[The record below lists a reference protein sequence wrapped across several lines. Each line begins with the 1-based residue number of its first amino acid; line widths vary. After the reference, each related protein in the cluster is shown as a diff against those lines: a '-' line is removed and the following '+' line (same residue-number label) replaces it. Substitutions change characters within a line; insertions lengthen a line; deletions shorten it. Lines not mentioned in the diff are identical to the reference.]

1 MAKDLNVCQIV
12 HDLEAEKCASVQ
24 NEVKGRDSKRDGSLY
39 GAASRRVPQEESL
52 AIQVRGQELGTRI
65 GDKNWRTKAGGQEC
79 PPYTYNVTAYGG
91 TMRMKVA
98 AVWLLVLL
106 RMVVH
111 AQQAW
116 LSKTVKKY
124 VRVNAPKVILAQVR
138 VMDGT
143 GKPAVDD
150 QNIVIEG
157 GKIAAVQAGSDVTVA
172 TGTTVMDLRGYSVMP
187 GIVGM
192 HNHLFYIARPNFGA
206 DWSSEPP
213 VVAPQMTF
221 SAPRLYLAGGVT
233 TMRTTGSVET
243 YADLNLKHEI
253 DRGELPGP
261 HIYVTGPYLEG
272 SHSYFLQM
280 HWLSSAD
287 EARQFVDYWA
297 DRGVTSF
304 KAYMNITRAELKAA
318 VEEAHKRGIKVTGHL
333 CSVTYKEA
341 AELGIDDLEHGF
353 FVNTQLDSNKKLDVC
368 SQSEGDETLAHMDP
382 STPEAKDL
390 INTLISHHVAITS
403 TLPVFEGDLGGGR
416 PLVQQQALEAMSPQS
431 REDFF
436 LLRQRPASASAPK
449 IDPALL
455 WKHDLELERA
465 FVTAGG
471 LLLAGPDPT
480 GRGDVLPGFGDQRQI
495 ELLVEGGFSPMEA
508 IKIATL
514 NGAVYMGKDKQIGSI
529 AAGKNADL
537 VVIKGDP
544 SKQISDVENVEIVF
558 KDGVGY
564 DSRKLLDSVRG
575 RYGQY

>member
-1 MAKDLNVCQIV
+1 MRSRLFS
-12 HDLEAEKCASVQ
+12 SV
-24 NEVKGRDSKRDGSLY
+24 
-39 GAASRRVPQEESL
+39 
-52 AIQVRGQELGTRI
+52 
-65 GDKNWRTKAGGQEC
+65 
-79 PPYTYNVTAYGG
+79 
-91 TMRMKVA
+91 
-98 AVWLLVLL
+98 VLL
-106 RMVVH
+106 LFAALNLH
-111 AQQAW
+111 AQSSE
-116 LSKTVKKY
+116 LSKAVQEV
-124 VRVNAPKVILAQVR
+124 VRVNSGKVVLAHVR
-138 VMDGT
+138 IIDGT
-143 GKPAVDD
+143 GTAAVED
-150 QNIVIEG
+150 QNVVLEG
-157 GKIAAVQAGSDVTVA
+157 GKITAIEKGADVLAAN
-172 TGTTVMDLRGYSVMP
+172 GTMVLDLHGYTVMP

-192 HNHLFYIARPNFGA
+192 HDHLFYIARPNL
-206 DWSSEPP
+206 DSRRHSDDPLL
-213 VVAPQMTF
+213 VTQMTF

-243 YADLNLKHEI
+243 YADLNLKRDI
-253 DRGELPGP
+253 DAGKLPGP
-261 HIYVTGPYLEG
+261 HLDVTGPYLEG
-272 SHSYFLQM
+272 AQSYFLQM
-280 HWLSSAD
+280 PHLTSPD
-287 EARQFVDYWA
+287 DARQTVEYWA

-318 VEEAHKRGIKVTGHL
+318 IDAAHKRGIKVTGHL

-353 FVNTQLDSNKKLDVC
+353 FVNTQLDTDKKPDVC
-368 SQSEGDETLAHMDP
+368 SQSAGDETLARMAPD
-382 STPEAKDL
+382 TPEAKDL
-390 INTLISHHVAITS
+390 INLLIAHHVAITS

-416 PLVQQQALEAMSPQS
+416 PPLRQQALDAMTPEA
-431 REDFF
+431 REQFF
-436 LLRQRPASASAPK
+436 LLRQRPASVPPPK

-465 FVTAGG
+465 FVAAGG

-480 GRGDVLPGFGDQRQI
+480 GRGDVLPGFGDQREI
-495 ELLVEGGFSPMEA
+495 ELLVEAGFSPVEA

-514 NGAVYMGKDKQIGSI
+514 NGAVYLGRDKQIGSI